1 MQLCPSG
8 ASKLS
13 KISLSSELRGGILP
27 ASTSVLHPRSSLP
40 GTIRQLSTSDLNTS
54 DSQLLYANDE
64 RIALMSVA
72 ALDTPPRSDV
82 EPAANL
88 PPPPPLS
95 PTKSARH
102 SLSTVDRLIGTL
114 RLQRRG
120 RHDTSSDWRVVKLS
134 EAEYEQFQQRLRQ
147 EPALL
152 DWFEGKLRYDWDA
165 QDGRLVLRMPSALHE
180 RFNASIE
187 GAIDGAIAD
196 LVRRLEQSAE
206 KGDGGSAVEDGK
218 LAAELEKLYK
228 GRSATIELKV
238 PSKLVNPSG
247 GSQESDSSLEQ
258 EESIVK
264 RSPDASFYHPSQPDH
279 PTLVVEVSYS
289 QQQKD
294 LPYLAD
300 SYIVDSAHAI
310 RAVLCIKLPY
320 LSPAAQANPRKRAHW
335 DKTASYSLW
344 RPAFY
349 TADGK
354 RSSLSND
361 EAIGGCEEDVRG
373 ACFRDASGK
382 LVGGAL
388 TLRPEDLLPLD
399 SEVLETSSPTSDLV
413 LHIDHRQLCD
423 ALDDAEAAMHPSET
437 KKEELKRLA
446 ERREALRPRRFRK
459 RKRSPSE
466 ELSDGREEWFLLQE
480 MRERGRTDKVD
491 GGYIETARRVR
502 RKVTLEDDGVEVVA
516 GASTASHTGDDHA
529 EASREVG

>member
-1 MQLCPSG
+1 
-8 ASKLS
+8 
-13 KISLSSELRGGILP
+13 
-27 ASTSVLHPRSSLP
+27 
-40 GTIRQLSTSDLNTS
+40 
-54 DSQLLYANDE
+54 
-64 RIALMSVA
+64 MSVA
-72 ALDTPPRSDV
+72 ALDTPPSSDV

-88 PPPPPLS
+88 PPSPPLS
-95 PTKSARH
+95 PTKRARR
-102 SLSTVDRLIGTL
+102 SLSTVDRLIRTL

-120 RHDTSSDWRVVKLS
+120 GHDTSSDWRVVKLS

-152 DWFEGKLRYDWDA
+152 DWFEGKLRYDWDP
-165 QDGRLVLRMPSALHE
+165 QDGRLVVRMPSALHE

-196 LVRRLEQSAE
+196 LGRRLGQSGE
-206 KGDGGSAVEDGK
+206 KGDSGRAVEDGK
-218 LAAELEKLYK
+218 LAAELGKLYK

-238 PSKLVNPSG
+238 PPNLISPSD
-247 GSQESDSSLEQ
+247 GSQESGSSSKQ
-258 EESIVK
+258 ESEKIVK

-320 LSPAAQANPRKRAHW
+320 LSPAAQANPKKRAHW
-335 DKTASYSLW
+335 DKTAEYSLW
-344 RPAFY
+344 RPTFY

-373 ACFRDASGK
+373 AGFRDASGK

-388 TLRPEDLLPLD
+388 TLRPDDLLPLD
-399 SEVLETSSPTSDLV
+399 AEVLGNSSPTSDLV
-413 LHIDHRQLCD
+413 VRIDHRRLCD

-437 KKEELKRLA
+437 MKEELKRVA

-466 ELSDGREEWFLLQE
+466 ELSDGREESFLLQE
-480 MRERGRTDKVD
+480 MRERERNDKAD
-491 GGYIETARRVR
+491 GEYIETARRVR

-516 GASTASHTGDDHA
+516 GASTACHTSNDHA
-529 EASREVG
+529 EPSREVG